1 MNEPFIVPVVLFISI
16 AAITIMRGPFG
27 RALADRLSGK
37 HLQTGSPD
45 DERLAAEVD
54 ELRQRLAD
62 VEERLDFAER
72 VIARD
77 REKQRIE
84 PGA

>member
-1 MNEPFIVPVVLFISI
+1 MSDPFIVPVVLFISI
-16 AAITIMRGPFG
+16 AAIVIMRGPFG
-27 RALADRLSGK
+27 RALADRMAGR
-37 HLQTGSPD
+37 HLQAPSPD
-45 DERLAAEVD
+45 AERLAAEVD
-54 ELRQRLAD
+54 ELRRRLAD

-77 REKQRIE
+77 RERQRIE